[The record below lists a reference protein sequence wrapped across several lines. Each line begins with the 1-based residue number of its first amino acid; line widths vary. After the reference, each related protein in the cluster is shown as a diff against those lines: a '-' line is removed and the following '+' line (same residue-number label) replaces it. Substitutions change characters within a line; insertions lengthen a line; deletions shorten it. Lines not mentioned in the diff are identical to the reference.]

1 MELTIT
7 FEFGEDVKNGRTY
20 ERFFQIDFH
29 KNVVNLKRVYH
40 LQPDEIS
47 ISGEKDFTSIPVQEK
62 EIDLI
67 SFLRNYSLLPSIT
80 FWKLH
85 YELHECRS
93 KRSLQ
98 DNFAFFISSLFI
110 REEIRA
116 KSILIEMKGQGLPL
130 STYRIFNQAV
140 QEITG

>member
-7 FEFGEDVKNGRTY
+7 FEFGEDVRNGRTY
-20 ERFFQIDFH
+20 ERFFQIDFQR
-29 KNVVNLKRVYH
+29 NVVNLKRIYH
-40 LQPDEIS
+40 LQPDELS
-47 ISGEKDFTSIPVQEK
+47 LTGDKELSSIPVHEK

-85 YELHECRS
+85 YELHECRT

-98 DNFAFFISSLFI
+98 DNLAFYISALFI
-110 REEIRA
+110 REEVRS
-116 KSILIEMKGQGLPL
+116 KSILNEMKAQGLPL
-130 STYRIFNQAV
+130 QTYRIFNQAI